1 VVRRTRGSE
10 GDSTKEAAR
19 LGHITFSILILNI
32 FCHGYS
38 GPAFIPSFLSQDRS
52 LYLFL
57 GLHDGLVNGNVRYC
71 VNNAL
76 MLRFAL
82 LAILAILDALP

>member
-1 VVRRTRGSE
+1 MVIRDPHLFLPFYLKFISRT
-10 GDSTKEAAR
+10 
-19 LGHITFSILILNI
+19 
-32 FCHGYS
+32 
-38 GPAFIPSFLSQDRS
+38 DRS